1 MAFSVDARSALG
13 GQGRTVAAMS
23 TLTALQ
29 EILVREY
36 AIPLERL
43 MPDALLSS
51 LGVDSLGML
60 ELMFKIEDRFNLK
73 IPGDPPTDL
82 ATVADV
88 VAYVDSLITG
98 EPGPRGP

>member
-1 MAFSVDARSALG
+1 
-13 GQGRTVAAMS
+13 MS

-29 EILVREY
+29 EILIKDY
-36 AIPLERL
+36 AIPRERL

-60 ELMFKIEDRFNLK
+60 ELMFKIEDRFDLK
-73 IPGDPPTDL
+73 IPGDPPTGL

-88 VAYVDSLITG
+88 VAYVDSLITAG
-98 EPGPRGP
+98 PGRHGPS

>member
-1 MAFSVDARSALG
+1 M
-13 GQGRTVAAMS
+13 T
-23 TLTALQ
+23 TLAALQ
-29 EILVREY
+29 DILVEDY
-36 AIPLERL
+36 AIPRERL

-82 ATVADV
+82 STVADV
-88 VAYVDSLITG
+88 VAYVDSLIPGDTG
-98 EPGPRGP
+98 RPGP

>member
-1 MAFSVDARSALG
+1 
-13 GQGRTVAAMS
+13 MS
-23 TLTALQ
+23 TLAALQ
-29 EILVREY
+29 EILVKDY
-36 AIPLERL
+36 AIPRERL

-60 ELMFKIEDRFNLK
+60 ELMFKIEDRFNVK

-82 ATVADV
+82 STVADM

-98 EPGPRGP
+98 ASGRRGVS